1 MLSKV
6 TVVIISQ
13 CMSTQYVLY
22 LKLIQSCMSIIL
34 YWTWKKKFLPNN
46 QFFFL
51 IQCFSKAF
59 AYKNRKNFQPW
70 FFECTSLFPFLQESR
85 LSRSKM
91 PTV

>member
-46 QFFFL
+46 QFFF
-51 IQCFSKAF
+51 F
-59 AYKNRKNFQPW
+59 NPV
-70 FFECTSLFPFLQESR
+70 FL
-85 LSRSKM
+85 
-91 PTV
+91 